1 MFLSDEETLGIVIDS
16 ANVGEYDKRLVLLTA
31 TLGKITAFV
40 KGARRQNSP
49 FLATANVFCFGT
61 FFLGKGKDSYYINKV
76 ESIKFFDELRNDY
89 LGACYGA
96 YFLEYTNYFTS
107 EGLEAKGIIHLL
119 VMALKAL
126 SNKELDNELTR
137 MIFEM
142 KMFAYAGEYPEV
154 NNCTYCGVPTS
165 NAAFSFERD
174 GIVCKKCY
182 EEKGR
187 GRSLVYL
194 SPTAIYTM
202 KFILSTNPQKLF
214 SFRLK
219 DDVKAE
225 LEHFVEDFKYKHI
238 DKEFKSLRVLKEV
251 LNGTTNYT

>member
-1 MFLSDEETLGIVIDS
+1 MFLNDEEVLGIVIDS
-16 ANVGEYDKRLVLLTA
+16 TNVGEYDKRVVLLTS

-49 FLATANVFCFGT
+49 FLAATNVFCFGT

-76 ESIKFFDELRNDY
+76 EPIKFFDELRNDY
-89 LGACYGA
+89 LGAYYGT
-96 YFLEYTNYFTS
+96 YFLEYANYFTS
-107 EGLEAKGIIHLL
+107 EGLESKEIIHLI

-126 SNKELDNELTR
+126 SNKELDKELTR
-137 MIFEM
+137 LIFEM
-142 KMFAYAGEYPEV
+142 KMFAYAGEYPEM

-182 EEKGR
+182 EDRGV

-194 SPTAIYTM
+194 TPTAIYTL
-202 KFILSTNPQKLF
+202 KFILATNPQKLF
-214 SFRLK
+214 SFKLK

-225 LEHFVEDFKYKHI
+225 LEHFVGDFKHKHI
-238 DKEFKSLRVLKEV
+238 DREFKSLRVLKEV
-251 LNGTTNYT
+251 LNEFYT